1 MCVCVEVKPVKCG
14 VDLVSFSAEAIS
26 CLDQAVNLLLEINR
40 FNMAARYCKVKY
52 TAFFVFLRY
61 RGLLSVCT
69 V

>member
-1 MCVCVEVKPVKCG
+1 MKCR

-40 FNMAARYCKVKY
+40 FNMAARYCKVAY
-52 TAFFVFLRY
+52 TFGFVFLKVKY
-61 RGLLSVCT
+61 PTLSVFI